1 MTEKIVSPLIDEPSQ
16 TGGTGQRRSRSVLK
30 LESWGSGWSV
40 HGDRLLEGMGVVLLN
55 HVHPTSSL
63 WDVSASSFFSEESKL
78 YTLYSLGWPVRGWS
92 RSRSW
97 YIGSQYC
104 PHPDITESFFSRE
117 LIEFNPPRNQNL
129 CHQYQ
134 AWVKLQLALH
144 LLLLTI
150 LQFYHLP
157 PPPVSN
163 SSCLFTC
170 CQPPYVSCY
179 TVLLYF
185 SRYCSLCFL
194 YFLCLLVFYVLLVQK
209 VF

>member
-1 MTEKIVSPLIDEPSQ
+1 MATHSSILAWRIPWTEEP
-16 TGGTGQRRSRSVLK
+16 GRLRS
-30 LESWGSGWSV
+30 
-40 HGDRLLEGMGVVLLN
+40 MGVQESDTTWWLN
-55 HVHPTSSL
+55 HHHH
-63 WDVSASSFFSEESKL
+63 
-78 YTLYSLGWPVRGWS
+78 
-92 RSRSW
+92 
-97 YIGSQYC
+97 
-104 PHPDITESFFSRE
+104 HPDITESFFSRE
-117 LIEFNPPRNQNL
+117 LIEFNPPKNQNL

-170 CQPPYVSCY
+170 CQPLYVSCY

-185 SRYCSLCFL
+185 SRYCTKRLKMFL
-194 YFLCLLVFYVLLVQK
+194 KFLCLFLCIICEKSIINPPPLWQK
-209 VF
+209 VKKN

>member
-1 MTEKIVSPLIDEPSQ
+1 MQEMARGFSLFETWLVFEAKNPSIEWYTQTFRMQSLLLCHLRWEKKRATTQISLGKEMATHSSSLAWRISWTEEP
-16 TGGTGQRRSRSVLK
+16 G
-30 LESWGSGWSV
+30 
-40 HGDRLLEGMGVVLLN
+40 RLQSMGVQESDTTWWLN
-55 HVHPTSSL
+55 HHH
-63 WDVSASSFFSEESKL
+63 
-78 YTLYSLGWPVRGWS
+78 
-92 RSRSW
+92 
-97 YIGSQYC
+97 
-104 PHPDITESFFSRE
+104 HPDITESFFSRE

-185 SRYCSLCFL
+185 SRYCTKKLKMCF
-194 YFLCLLVFYVLLVQK
+194 
-209 VF
+209 